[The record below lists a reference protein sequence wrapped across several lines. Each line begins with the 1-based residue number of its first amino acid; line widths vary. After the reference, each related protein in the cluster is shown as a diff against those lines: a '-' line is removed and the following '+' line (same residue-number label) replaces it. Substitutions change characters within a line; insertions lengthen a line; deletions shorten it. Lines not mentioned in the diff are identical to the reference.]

1 MAEIVRHQP
10 SSAGSGSWALAPS
23 LLAHMPDQRVLSDR
37 VKPAIK
43 TALATVLAYG
53 VALSMDWENAHWA
66 AFAVAFCSLS
76 TVGESLNKGLL
87 RLSGTLLGS
96 LAAFTLIA
104 LFPQDRWQFLIGM
117 SIFTGFCAYMMPGT
131 SRWYFWL
138 VAGFSVPLIALAG
151 GADPLNDFQTAVT
164 RTEETALGVVSY
176 SLVWLLIWPTSTR
189 AALEDAVRR
198 LAVAHRQLAA
208 HYLTPTI
215 GETHDAGPQA
225 LRRQT
230 TQVLARLGG
239 LLDGAEIDSYEVWE
253 ARHAWR
259 SLIHQLSQLT
269 SMSER
274 CRQSSADVREVDRQ
288 RLIPEL
294 AKFASELD
302 RRFAEIGRMLEG
314 HPPERGPISVPLNL
328 EDKGMASL
336 SPFQLAALLLYRS
349 HLQEIDKLTSDL
361 FETVADI
368 QNFTRAKIDPTY
380 EAVPLLPSALDPERL
395 ASVARWFA
403 GLWLAWLIALY
414 VPDIPETVG
423 FIALT
428 NSLAMAL
435 CVAPQLPIAR
445 TFFPFAFGLAV
456 GGAVYVLVMP
466 HLTSFTGLAVVI
478 FAAVFLICY
487 LYHRPTQAL
496 GRAAGLGLLAML
508 MDVTNEQNY
517 NFLSVA
523 NLAVVLALVLAVL
536 AVATHF
542 PVSFRAEHVFLRLL
556 GRFFRACAYLASTLQ
571 WDRANPP
578 TRWQR
583 LRRVLHLGDLARVP
597 GKLAIWGSALPAA
610 ALGQSTTEEM
620 QAVVDSLQALA
631 YRMQDLI
638 ETRAT
643 PQSQLLA
650 RELLS
655 QVHAWRVGLQ
665 DIFRNLSQHPEAADF
680 ADFRSRLDA
689 MLGRLEEQIKKA
701 VAGEDRASIATREN
715 ENSIRLLG
723 AFRGVSEELV
733 NFARQSGGID
743 WARLREARF

>member
-1 MAEIVRHQP
+1 
-10 SSAGSGSWALAPS
+10 L
-23 LLAHMPDQRVLSDR
+23 DR

-43 TALATVLAYG
+43 TALATLLAYG
-53 VALSMDWENAHWA
+53 VALSMDWKDAHWA
-66 AFAVAFCSLS
+66 AFAVAFCGLS
-76 TVGESLNKGLL
+76 SVGESLNKGLL

-96 LAAFTLIA
+96 LAAVTLIA

-138 VAGFSVPLIALAG
+138 VAGLSVPLIALAG
-151 GADPLNDFQTAVT
+151 GSNPLNDFQTAVT
-164 RTEETALGVVSY
+164 RSEETALGVVSY

-189 AALEDAVRR
+189 EALKDAVRR
-198 LAVAHRQLAA
+198 LAVMQRQLAA
-208 HYLTPTI
+208 HYLTSAI
-215 GETHDAGPQA
+215 GETHDAGPQT

-230 TQVLARLGG
+230 TQMLARLDG
-239 LLDGAEIDSYEVWE
+239 LLDGAELDSYEVWE
-253 ARHAWR
+253 ARYAWR

-288 RLIPEL
+288 RLLPEL
-294 AKFASELD
+294 AQFASELD
-302 RRFAEIGRMLEG
+302 RRFAGIGRMLEG
-314 HPPERGPISVPLNL
+314 HLPEREPISIPLNL
-328 EDKGMASL
+328 EEKGMVSL
-336 SPFQLAALLLYRS
+336 SPFRLAALLLYRS
-349 HLQEIDKLTSDL
+349 RLQEIDKLTRDL
-361 FETVADI
+361 FATVADI
-368 QNFTRAKIDPTY
+368 QNFTRAKIGRTY
-380 EAVPLLPSALDPERL
+380 DAVSLLPSALDPERL

-414 VPDIPETVG
+414 LPDIPETVG
-423 FIALT
+423 FIVLA
-428 NSLAMAL
+428 NSLAMTL

-456 GGAVYVLVMP
+456 GGAIYVLVMP
-466 HLTSFTGLAVVI
+466 HVTSFIGLGIVI
-478 FAAVFLICY
+478 FMAVFLISY
-487 LYHRPTQAL
+487 LNYRPAQAL
-496 GRAAGLGLLAML
+496 GKTAGLGLLAML

-517 NFLSVA
+517 NFLSVT

-536 AVATHF
+536 AIATHF

-556 GRFFRACAYLASTLQ
+556 GRFFRACAYLVLTLQ

-597 GKLAIWGSALPAA
+597 GQLAIWASALPAA
-610 ALGQSTTEEM
+610 ALGQSSVEEM
-620 QAVVDSLQALA
+620 QALVDSLQALA

-638 ETRAT
+638 DTRAT
-643 PQSQLLA
+643 PQSQMLA
-650 RELLS
+650 RELSS

-665 DIFRNLSQHPEAADF
+665 DIFRDLSQHPEAADF
-680 ADFRSRLDA
+680 VGFRLRLDA
-689 MLGRLEEQIKKA
+689 MVGRLEEQIENA
-701 VAGEDRASIATREN
+701 VVRAGQASVATSEN
-715 ENSIRLLG
+715 ENSVRLLG
-723 AFRGVSEELV
+723 AFRGVSEGLV